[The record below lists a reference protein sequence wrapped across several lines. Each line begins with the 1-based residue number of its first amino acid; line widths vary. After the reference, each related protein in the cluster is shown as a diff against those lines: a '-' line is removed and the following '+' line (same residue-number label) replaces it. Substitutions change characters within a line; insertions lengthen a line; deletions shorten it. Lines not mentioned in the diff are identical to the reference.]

1 MILVT
6 VHLQMGKYRNS
17 CITFKTQC
25 EKKKKKK
32 DFPDVTVL
40 IFLNLFV
47 TCSEELFL
55 EITIWDLLADV

>member
-6 VHLQMGKYRNS
+6 FYLQMGKYRNS
-17 CITFKTQC
+17 CITVKTQC
-25 EKKKKKK
+25 EKK
-32 DFPDVTVL
+32 DDIDVTVL

-55 EITIWDLLADV
+55 EISIRDFLEDVY